1 MSFVASLPRQT
12 LARLRIRHLLLIS
25 TTARVGTLHRAAEAM
40 NVTQPAVSKMLQ
52 DVEDILA
59 VRIFERRP
67 RGLVPTEIGAF
78 VVAYADQLLVD
89 QERFLRGL
97 GNLKRGGYGALSI
110 GAIMATAPD
119 ILPAAIAELKRRRP
133 LMTIRL
139 SATTSDEL
147 LRGLEK
153 NEIDLVIGRL
163 TEARHY
169 AIFDVEPL
177 SNESLWVF
185 AASDH
190 PLAGREE
197 ISLAEMEAYPWVLQQ
212 QSSPMRQVID
222 RSFAE
227 AGLPS
232 LDNLVETTS
241 IYATLQLVRR
251 AQMISVLPHTIV
263 TEAIDR
269 GELVRLPFRLD
280 NPLEPYGIIRRSGEA
295 LSANAEDFAG
305 IVRELAAGRSRTASE
320 ADDAID
326 KSMSR

>member
-25 TTARVGTLHRAAEAM
+25 TVARVGTLHRAAEEM

-163 TEARHY
+163 TEARHH

-177 SNESLWVF
+177 SNEDLWVF

-190 PLAGREE
+190 PLAGRDGV
-197 ISLAEMEAYPWVLQQ
+197 SLAEMEAYPWVLQQ
-212 QSSPMRQVID
+212 QTSPMRQVID

-241 IYATLQLVRR
+241 IYATLQLVRQ

-263 TEAIDR
+263 AEAIDR
-269 GELVRLPFRLD
+269 GELARLPFRLY
-280 NPLEPYGIIRRSGEA
+280 NPLAPYGIIRRKGEA
-295 LSANAEDFAG
+295 LSANAEDFAS
-305 IVRELAAGRSRTASE
+305 IVRELAAGRSWAAAA

-326 KSMSR
+326 GSLSR

>member
-12 LARLRIRHLLLIS
+12 LVRLRIRHLLLIA
-25 TTARVGTLHRAAEAM
+25 TVARVGTLHRAAEEM
-40 NVTQPAVSKMLQ
+40 NITQPAVSKMLQ

-78 VVAYADQLLVD
+78 VVAYAEQLLVD

-97 GNLKRGGYGALSI
+97 SNLKRGGYGALSI

-139 SATTSDEL
+139 STTTSDEL

-163 TEARHY
+163 TEARHH

-177 SNESLWVF
+177 SNENLWVF
-185 AASDH
+185 AAFDH
-190 PLAGREE
+190 PLAGRPEV
-197 ISLAEMEAYPWVLQQ
+197 SLAKMEAYPWVLQQ
-212 QSSPMRQVID
+212 QTSPMRQVID
-222 RSFAE
+222 RSFAQ

-232 LDNLVETTS
+232 LNNLVETTS
-241 IYATLQLVRR
+241 IFATLQLVRR
-251 AQMISVLPHTIV
+251 AGMISVLPHTIIA
-263 TEAIDR
+263 EAVDR
-269 GELVRLPFRLD
+269 GEIIQLPFILD
-280 NPLEPYGIIRRSGEA
+280 NPLEPYGIIRRRGEPLSG
-295 LSANAEDFAG
+295 NAEDFAE
-305 IVRELAAGRSRTASE
+305 IVRGFIKARA
-320 ADDAID
+320 
-326 KSMSR
+326 

>member
-1 MSFVASLPRQT
+1 MSFIASLPRHM
-12 LARLRIRHLLLIS
+12 LSRLRIRHLLLVS
-25 TTARVGTLHRAAEAM
+25 TIARVGTLHRAADEM

-52 DVEDILA
+52 DIEEMLGI
-59 VRIFERRP
+59 RIFDRQP
-67 RGLVPTEIGAF
+67 RGLVATEIGGF
-78 VVAYADQLLVD
+78 VVTYADQVLAD

-97 GNLKRGGYGALSI
+97 SNLKRGGYGALSI

-119 ILPAAIAELKRRRP
+119 ILPAAMAELKRRRP

-139 SATTSDEL
+139 STTTSDEL

-163 TEARHY
+163 TETRHH

-177 SNESLWVF
+177 SIENLWAF
-185 AASDH
+185 AAFDH
-190 PLAGREE
+190 PLAGRTD

-212 QSSPMRQVID
+212 QTSPMRQVID

-241 IYATLQLVRR
+241 IFATLQLVRR
-251 AQMISVLPHTIV
+251 AGMISVLPHTIV
-263 TEAIDR
+263 AEAIAR

-280 NPLEPYGIIRRSGEA
+280 NPLEPYGIIRRRGEP
-295 LSANAEDFAG
+295 LSANAEDFAQ
-305 IVRELAAGRSRTASE
+305 IVRDIVRAA
-320 ADDAID
+320 
-326 KSMSR
+326 